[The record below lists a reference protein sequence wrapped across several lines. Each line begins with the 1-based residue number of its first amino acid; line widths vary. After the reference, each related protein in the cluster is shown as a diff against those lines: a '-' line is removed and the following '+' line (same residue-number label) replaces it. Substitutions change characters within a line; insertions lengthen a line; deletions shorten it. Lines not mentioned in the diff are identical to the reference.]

1 MRINYKNGCP
11 RMNQIKTTFIF
22 IILCLLSKVCIA
34 KEDYIDDPSYCEI
47 SESAINDY
55 EPVSFKTSNNLLRQA
70 GQEVLFCGEAIIV
83 YGKVLDQNCVPVSDA
98 KIYTWQAD
106 CNGKYPYK
114 ALKVN
119 VVDKELMDEK
129 SNLTFVG
136 NGTATTNNK
145 GEFFFVTIYPPSMHG
160 YRPHLNVRV
169 EHFAMESLQTRL
181 VLNGKMVKTPQN
193 DPDLASIYNAAAK
206 NGMKI
211 YKFEIVI
218 PGTTNKHY

>member
-1 MRINYKNGCP
+1 
-11 RMNQIKTTFIF
+11 MNQIKTTFIF
-22 IILCLLSKVCIA
+22 IILCLLSKVCLA
-34 KEDYIDDPSYCEI
+34 KEGYMDNSSYCEI
-47 SESAINDY
+47 SESAMNDY
-55 EPVSFKTSNNLLRQA
+55 EPADFKTSNNLLRQA
-70 GQEVLFCGEAIIV
+70 GQEVLFCGEAIVV
-83 YGKVLDQNCVPVSDA
+83 YGKVLDQNCTPVADA

-106 CNGKYPYK
+106 CKGKYPYK

-119 VVDKELMDEK
+119 VVDKKLIDEK

-145 GEFFFVTIYPPSMHG
+145 AEFHFITVYPPAMHD

-169 EHFAMESLQTRL
+169 EHFSMGSLQTRL
-181 VLNGKMVKTPQN
+181 VLNSKKVKNPQN
-193 DPDLASIYNAAAK
+193 DPDLASIYKAANEK
-206 NGMKI
+206 GMKI